1 MLWKFT
7 QGCLKRKDSQNLHNV
22 LCCGIVYTTRGSRS
36 PHRHQADSPPKFLS
50 LFENT
55 AAKSAAAFFRS
66 AANSRI
72 LITNTKKKGAK
83 KVIKEIKNNG
93 YRFMCNCNASG
104 LSVFDMDIND
114 NVEKIEFSGVEEIA
128 IGKKSEK
135 SFPNVT
141 TIVIGGEIEYISI
154 PNEMFPNVKNV
165 ISYNKYFLNSNMLLM
180 KEYGKSLEDDGTR
193 METVWLL
200 NTFCK
205 QPDEVIDL
213 KSVEYINEYAFSGC
227 QSTKIINDDN
237 VRVTMPLAFS
247 NAPFWNEEPIGGVY
261 MAGRMVIGFDEAA
274 KELVIP
280 KDAIYL
286 NEALIVKMC
295 KECSKI
301 VVKNSGLFFQYAFS
315 SYDAPKNLVIDDEV
329 ALKENHFC
337 SYIKNCDNMQ
347 NIEVTAKSEKYT
359 TYDGVLYD
367 KTGNTLLACPKKRR
381 GAVKI
386 KNGTQTITDNAF
398 YGSSIEEIKMPDSVK
413 NLKEGAFCN
422 CQKLQKVNL
431 SNSLKIIPNSCF
443 GFCVSLHEIK
453 IPDSVEII
461 GKYAFLYSELTN
473 IDFGKSV
480 KVIQYGA
487 FKNTSLKKLRLP
499 ASIEKLDEIGPF
511 PVTDVYLETPYI
523 PEDICKVITETL
535 ASVNILRILCSPD
548 YVVRPYVTIH
558 MPGQTVYFPS
568 YMLSYIES
576 QVNNFVNDYNSFP
589 ENMFYYSPDDII
601 MRCKIAMAEC
611 KNLNSNTAKNFLRNN
626 IISCVK
632 SFVKIKDEPELA
644 DLLQLN
650 LIESA
655 DEFAEILQMIPESMT
670 SAKAYLLNISKNF
683 NLVDFSC

>member
-1 MLWKFT
+1 M
-7 QGCLKRKDSQNLHNV
+7 
-22 LCCGIVYTTRGSRS
+22 
-36 PHRHQADSPPKFLS
+36 
-50 LFENT
+50 
-55 AAKSAAAFFRS
+55 
-66 AANSRI
+66 
-72 LITNTKKKGAK
+72 
-83 KVIKEIKNNG
+83 IKEIKNNG
-93 YRFMCNCNASG
+93 YRFMCNCKASG
-104 LSVFDMDIND
+104 LSVFDMDVDD

-154 PNEMFPNVKNV
+154 PNEMFPNVKYV
-165 ISYNKYFLNSNMLLM
+165 ISHNKYFLSSNMLLM
-180 KEYGKSLEDDGTR
+180 KEYGKSLEDDESQT
-193 METVWLL
+193 ETIWLL

-205 QPDEVIDL
+205 QTDEVIDL
-213 KSVEYINEYAFSGC
+213 KSVEYIDKYAFSGC
-227 QSTKIINDDN
+227 QSTKIINDDS
-237 VRVTMPLAFS
+237 VKVTMPLAFS
-247 NAPFWNEEPIGGVY
+247 NAPFWNKEPVGGVY

-286 NEALIVKMC
+286 NGTLIAKMC

-301 VVKNSGLFFQYAFS
+301 VVKNSGLFFQHAFY

-329 ALKENHFC
+329 ALKENLFC
-337 SYIKNCDNMQ
+337 SYIKNCDNLQ

-386 KNGTQTITDNAF
+386 KNGTQTITNNAF
-398 YGSSIEEIKMPDSVK
+398 YASLIEEIEMPDSVK
-413 NLKEGAFCN
+413 NLKEGAFYN
-422 CQKLQKVNL
+422 CQKLQKVKL

-443 GFCVSLHEIK
+443 DFCVSLHEIK
-453 IPDSVEII
+453 IPDGVEII
-461 GKYAFLYSELTN
+461 EKYAFFNAELMN
-473 IDFGKSV
+473 VDFGKSIR
-480 KVIQYGA
+480 VIQYGA

-511 PVTDVYLETPYI
+511 PVSDVYLETPNI
-523 PEDICKVITETL
+523 PEDICKAITEAL
-535 ASVNILRILCSPD
+535 ASVNDLRILYSPD
-548 YVVRPYVTIH
+548 YVVRPYVTVH

-568 YMLSYIES
+568 YMLSYIKS
-576 QVNNFVNDYNSFP
+576 QVNNFVNNYNSFP

-611 KNLNSNTAKNFLRNN
+611 KNLNSNTAKSFLPAKSFLRNN

-632 SFVKIKDEPELA
+632 SFVKSKDEPGLI

-650 LIESA
+650 LIKTA

-670 SAKAYLLNISKNF
+670 SAKAYLLNISKNL
-683 NLVDFSC
+683 NLIDFSC

>member
-1 MLWKFT
+1 M
-7 QGCLKRKDSQNLHNV
+7 
-22 LCCGIVYTTRGSRS
+22 
-36 PHRHQADSPPKFLS
+36 
-50 LFENT
+50 
-55 AAKSAAAFFRS
+55 
-66 AANSRI
+66 
-72 LITNTKKKGAK
+72 
-83 KVIKEIKNNG
+83 IKELKNNG
-93 YRFMCNCNASG
+93 YRFMCNCKASG
-104 LSVFDMDIND
+104 LSVFDMDVED

-128 IGKKSEK
+128 IEKKSKK

-141 TIVIGGEIEYISI
+141 TIVIGEEVEYISI
-154 PNEMFPNVKNV
+154 PNEMFPNVKDV

-180 KEYGKSLEDDGTR
+180 KKYVEDDGTR
-193 METVWLL
+193 VEAIWLL
-200 NTFCK
+200 NAFCK
-205 QPDEVIDL
+205 QHDEIIDL
-213 KSVEYINEYAFSGC
+213 KSVEYIDKYAFSGC
-227 QSTKIINDDN
+227 QSTKIINDDS

-247 NAPFWNEEPIGGVY
+247 NAPFWNEEPVCGVY

-280 KDAIYL
+280 KDALYL
-286 NEALIVKMC
+286 NGALIVKMC

-301 VVKNSGLFFQYAFS
+301 VVKNSGLFFKYAFS

-329 ALKENHFC
+329 TLKENHFC
-337 SYIKNCDNMQ
+337 SYIKNCNNLQ
-347 NIEVTAKSEKYT
+347 NIEVTAKSKKYT

-398 YGSSIEEIKMPDSVK
+398 YGSSIEEIEMPDSVK

-443 GFCVSLHEIK
+443 DFCSSLHEIK

-461 GKYAFLYSELTN
+461 EKYAFFDAKLTN

-480 KVIQYGA
+480 RVIQYGA
-487 FKNTSLKKLRLP
+487 FKNTNLKKLRLP
-499 ASIEKLDEIGPF
+499 ASIKKLDEIGPF

-523 PEDICKVITETL
+523 PEDICKAITEAL
-535 ASVNILRILCSPD
+535 ASVSDLRILYSPD
-548 YVVRPYVTIH
+548 YVVRPYVTVH
-558 MPGQTVYFPS
+558 MPDQTAYFPS
-568 YMLSYIES
+568 YMLSNIVS
-576 QVNNFVNDYNSFP
+576 QVNDFVNDYNSFP

-601 MRCKIAMAEC
+601 MRCKIAMTEC

-632 SFVKIKDEPELA
+632 SFVKIKDELKLV

-650 LIESA
+650 LIETA

-670 SAKAYLLNISKNF
+670 SAKAYLLNISKNL

>member
-1 MLWKFT
+1 MKNLWYDICISKKEGLLIHKT
-7 QGCLKRKDSQNLHNV
+7 
-22 LCCGIVYTTRGSRS
+22 
-36 PHRHQADSPPKFLS
+36 DSPPKFLS
-50 LFENT
+50 LFKKVAT
-55 AAKSAAAFFRS
+55 GFVVAFFRS

-72 LITNTKKKGAK
+72 LITNTKKKGTK
-83 KVIKEIKNNG
+83 KVIKELKNNG
-93 YRFMCNCNASG
+93 CRFMCNCKASG
-104 LSVFDMDIND
+104 LSVFDMDVDD

-141 TIVIGGEIEYISI
+141 TIIIGGEIEYISI
-154 PNEMFPNVKNV
+154 PNEMFPNVKYV
-165 ISYNKYFLNSNMLLM
+165 ISHNKYFLSSNILLM
-180 KEYGKSLEDDGTR
+180 KEYGKSLEDDGTW
-193 METVWLL
+193 METIWLL

-213 KSVEYINEYAFSGC
+213 KSVEYIDKYAFSGC
-227 QSTKIINDDN
+227 QSTKIINDDS
-237 VRVTMPLAFS
+237 VKVTMPLAFS
-247 NAPFWNEEPIGGVY
+247 NAPFWNKEPVGGVY

-280 KDAIYL
+280 KDAICL
-286 NEALIVKMC
+286 NGTLIAKMC

-301 VVKNSGLFFQYAFS
+301 VVKNSGLFFQHAFY

-329 ALKENHFC
+329 ALKENLFC
-337 SYIKNCDNMQ
+337 SYIKNCDNLQ

-386 KNGTQTITDNAF
+386 KNGTQTITNNAF
-398 YGSSIEEIKMPDSVK
+398 YASLIEEIEMPDSVK

-422 CQKLQKVNL
+422 CQKLQKVKL

-443 GFCVSLHEIK
+443 DFCVSLHEIK
-453 IPDSVEII
+453 IPDGVEII
-461 GKYAFLYSELTN
+461 EKYAFFNAELMN
-473 IDFGKSV
+473 VDFGKSIR
-480 KVIQYGA
+480 VIQYGA

-511 PVTDVYLETPYI
+511 PVSDVYLETPNI
-523 PEDICKVITETL
+523 PEDICKAITEAL
-535 ASVNILRILCSPD
+535 ASVNDLRILHSPD
-548 YVVRPYVTIH
+548 YVVRPYVTVH

-568 YMLSYIES
+568 YMLSYIKS
-576 QVNNFVNDYNSFP
+576 QVNNFVNNYNSFP

-611 KNLNSNTAKNFLRNN
+611 KNLNSNTAKSFLPAKSFLRNN

-632 SFVKIKDEPELA
+632 SFVKSKDEPGLI

-650 LIESA
+650 LIETA

-670 SAKAYLLNISKNF
+670 SAKAYLLNISKNL
-683 NLVDFSC
+683 NLIDFSC

>member
-1 MLWKFT
+1 M
-7 QGCLKRKDSQNLHNV
+7 
-22 LCCGIVYTTRGSRS
+22 
-36 PHRHQADSPPKFLS
+36 
-50 LFENT
+50 
-55 AAKSAAAFFRS
+55 
-66 AANSRI
+66 
-72 LITNTKKKGAK
+72 
-83 KVIKEIKNNG
+83 IKELKNNG
-93 YRFMCNCNASG
+93 CRFMCNCKASG
-104 LSVFDMDIND
+104 LSVFDMDVED
-114 NVEKIEFSGVEEIA
+114 NVEKIEFSGIEEIA

-141 TIVIGGEIEYISI
+141 TIIIGGEIEYISI

-165 ISYNKYFLNSNMLLM
+165 ISYNRCFLNSNMLLM

-193 METVWLL
+193 METIWLL

-213 KSVEYINEYAFSGC
+213 KSVEYIDKYAFSGC
-227 QSTKIINDDN
+227 QSTKIINDDS

-247 NAPFWNEEPIGGVY
+247 NAPFWNE
-261 MAGRMVIGFDEAA
+261 
-274 KELVIP
+274 
-280 KDAIYL
+280 
-286 NEALIVKMC
+286 VKMC

-301 VVKNSGLFFQYAFS
+301 VVKNSGLFFQHAFS

-337 SYIKNCDNMQ
+337 SYIKNCDNLQ
-347 NIEVTAKSEKYT
+347 NIEVTAKSKKYT

-398 YGSSIEEIKMPDSVK
+398 YGSSIEEIEMPDSVK
-413 NLKEGAFCN
+413 NLKKGAFCN

-443 GFCVSLHEIK
+443 DFCVSLHEIK

-461 GKYAFLYSELTN
+461 EKYAFFNAELTN
-473 IDFGKSV
+473 VDFGKSIR
-480 KVIQYGA
+480 VIQYGA

-523 PEDICKVITETL
+523 PEGICKAITETL
-535 ASVNILRILCSPD
+535 ASVNILRAFYSPD
-548 YVVRPYVTIH
+548 YVVRPYVTVH

-576 QVNNFVNDYNSFP
+576 QVNDFVNDYNSFP

-632 SFVKIKDEPELA
+632 SFVKIKDEPELV

-650 LIESA
+650 LIETA

-670 SAKAYLLNISKNF
+670 SAKAYLLNISKNL

>member
-1 MLWKFT
+1 M
-7 QGCLKRKDSQNLHNV
+7 
-22 LCCGIVYTTRGSRS
+22 
-36 PHRHQADSPPKFLS
+36 
-50 LFENT
+50 
-55 AAKSAAAFFRS
+55 
-66 AANSRI
+66 
-72 LITNTKKKGAK
+72 
-83 KVIKEIKNNG
+83 IKELKNNG
-93 YRFMCNCNASG
+93 CRFMCNYKASG
-104 LSVFDMDIND
+104 LSVFDMDVDD

-141 TIVIGGEIEYISI
+141 TIIIGGEIEYISI
-154 PNEMFPNVKNV
+154 PNEMFPNVKYV
-165 ISYNKYFLNSNMLLM
+165 ISHNKYFLSSNMLLM
-180 KEYGKSLEDDGTR
+180 KEYGKSLEDDESQT
-193 METVWLL
+193 ETIWLL

-205 QPDEVIDL
+205 QTDEVIDL
-213 KSVEYINEYAFSGC
+213 KSVEYIDKYAFSGC
-227 QSTKIINDDN
+227 QSTKIINDDS
-237 VRVTMPLAFS
+237 VKVTMPLAFS
-247 NAPFWNEEPIGGVY
+247 NAPFWNKEPVGGVY

-286 NEALIVKMC
+286 NGTLIAKMC

-301 VVKNSGLFFQYAFS
+301 VVKNSGLFFQHAFY

-329 ALKENHFC
+329 ALKENLFC
-337 SYIKNCDNMQ
+337 SYIKNCDNLQ

-386 KNGTQTITDNAF
+386 KNGTQTITNNAF
-398 YGSSIEEIKMPDSVK
+398 YASLIEEIEMPDSVK

-422 CQKLQKVNL
+422 CQKLQKVKL

-443 GFCVSLHEIK
+443 DFCVSLHEIK
-453 IPDSVEII
+453 IPDGVEII
-461 GKYAFLYSELTN
+461 EKYAFFNAELMN
-473 IDFGKSV
+473 VDFGKSIR
-480 KVIQYGA
+480 VIQYGA

-511 PVTDVYLETPYI
+511 PVSDVYLETPNI
-523 PEDICKVITETL
+523 PEDICKAITEAL
-535 ASVNILRILCSPD
+535 ASVNDLRILYSPD
-548 YVVRPYVTIH
+548 YVVRPYVTVH

-568 YMLSYIES
+568 YMLSYIKS
-576 QVNNFVNDYNSFP
+576 QVNNFVNNYNSFP

-611 KNLNSNTAKNFLRNN
+611 KNLNSNTAKSFLPAKSFLRNN

-632 SFVKIKDEPELA
+632 SFVKSKDEPGLI

-650 LIESA
+650 LIETA

-670 SAKAYLLNISKNF
+670 SAKAYLLNISKNL
-683 NLVDFSC
+683 NLIDFSC

>member
-1 MLWKFT
+1 MI
-7 QGCLKRKDSQNLHNV
+7 KD
-22 LCCGIVYTTRGSRS
+22 I
-36 PHRHQADSPPKFLS
+36 
-50 LFENT
+50 NT
-55 AAKSAAAFFRS
+55 H
-66 AANSRI
+66 
-72 LITNTKKKGAK
+72 
-83 KVIKEIKNNG
+83 G
-93 YRFMCNCNASG
+93 YRFMCNCKASG
-104 LSVFDMDIND
+104 LSVFDMDVDD

-154 PNEMFPNVKNV
+154 PNEMFPNVKYV
-165 ISYNKYFLNSNMLLM
+165 ISHNKYFLSSNMLLM
-180 KEYGKSLEDDGTR
+180 KEYGKSLEDDESQT
-193 METVWLL
+193 ETIWLL

-205 QPDEVIDL
+205 QTDEVIDL
-213 KSVEYINEYAFSGC
+213 KSVEYIDKYAFSGC
-227 QSTKIINDDN
+227 QSTKIINDDS
-237 VRVTMPLAFS
+237 VKVTMPLAFS
-247 NAPFWNEEPIGGVY
+247 NAPFWNKEPVGGVY

-286 NEALIVKMC
+286 NGTLIAKMC

-301 VVKNSGLFFQYAFS
+301 VVKNSGLFFQHAFY

-329 ALKENHFC
+329 ALKENLFC
-337 SYIKNCDNMQ
+337 SYIKNCDNLQ

-386 KNGTQTITDNAF
+386 KNGTQTITNNAF
-398 YGSSIEEIKMPDSVK
+398 YASLIEEIEMPDSVK
-413 NLKEGAFCN
+413 NLKEGAFYN
-422 CQKLQKVNL
+422 CQKLQKVKL

-443 GFCVSLHEIK
+443 DFCVSLHEIK
-453 IPDSVEII
+453 IPDGVEII
-461 GKYAFLYSELTN
+461 EKYAFFNAELMN
-473 IDFGKSV
+473 VDFGKSIR
-480 KVIQYGA
+480 VIQYGA

-511 PVTDVYLETPYI
+511 PVSDVYLETPNI
-523 PEDICKVITETL
+523 PEDICKAITEAL
-535 ASVNILRILCSPD
+535 ASVNDLRILYSPD
-548 YVVRPYVTIH
+548 YVVRPYVTVH

-568 YMLSYIES
+568 YMLSYIKS
-576 QVNNFVNDYNSFP
+576 QVNNFVNNYNSFP

-611 KNLNSNTAKNFLRNN
+611 KNLNSNTAKSFLPAKSFLRNN

-632 SFVKIKDEPELA
+632 SFVKSKDEPGLI

-650 LIESA
+650 LIKTA

-670 SAKAYLLNISKNF
+670 SAKAYLLNISKNL
-683 NLVDFSC
+683 NLIDFSC

>member
-1 MLWKFT
+1 MKNLWYDICISKEEGLLIHKT
-7 QGCLKRKDSQNLHNV
+7 
-22 LCCGIVYTTRGSRS
+22 
-36 PHRHQADSPPKFLS
+36 DSPPKFLS
-50 LFENT
+50 LFKKVAT
-55 AAKSAAAFFRS
+55 GFVVAFFRS

-72 LITNTKKKGAK
+72 LITNTKKKGTK
-83 KVIKEIKNNG
+83 KVIKELKNNG
-93 YRFMCNCNASG
+93 CRFMCNCKASG
-104 LSVFDMDIND
+104 LSVFDMDVDD

-141 TIVIGGEIEYISI
+141 TIIIGGEIEYISI
-154 PNEMFPNVKNV
+154 PNEMFPNVKYV
-165 ISYNKYFLNSNMLLM
+165 ISHNKYFLSSNILLM
-180 KEYGKSLEDDGTR
+180 KEYGKSLEDDGTW
-193 METVWLL
+193 METIWLL

-213 KSVEYINEYAFSGC
+213 KSVEYIDKYAFSGC
-227 QSTKIINDDN
+227 QSTKIINDDS
-237 VRVTMPLAFS
+237 VKVTMPLAFS
-247 NAPFWNEEPIGGVY
+247 NAPFWNKEPVGGVY

-280 KDAIYL
+280 KDAICL
-286 NEALIVKMC
+286 NGTLIAKMC

-301 VVKNSGLFFQYAFS
+301 VVKNSGLFFQHAFY

-329 ALKENHFC
+329 ALKENLFC
-337 SYIKNCDNMQ
+337 SYIKNCDNLQ

-386 KNGTQTITDNAF
+386 KNGTQTITNNAF
-398 YGSSIEEIKMPDSVK
+398 YASLIEEIEMPDSVK

-422 CQKLQKVNL
+422 CQKLQKVKL

-443 GFCVSLHEIK
+443 DFCVSLHEIK
-453 IPDSVEII
+453 IPDGVEII
-461 GKYAFLYSELTN
+461 EKYAFFNAELMN
-473 IDFGKSV
+473 VDFGKSIR
-480 KVIQYGA
+480 VIQYGA

-511 PVTDVYLETPYI
+511 PVSDVYLETPNI
-523 PEDICKVITETL
+523 PEDICKAITEAL
-535 ASVNILRILCSPD
+535 ASVNDLRILHSPD
-548 YVVRPYVTIH
+548 YVVRPYVTVH

-568 YMLSYIES
+568 YMLSYIKS
-576 QVNNFVNDYNSFP
+576 QVNNFVNNYNSFP

-611 KNLNSNTAKNFLRNN
+611 KNLNSNTAKSFLPAKSFLRNN

-632 SFVKIKDEPELA
+632 SFVKSKDEPGLI

-650 LIESA
+650 LIETA

-670 SAKAYLLNISKNF
+670 SAKAYLLNISKNL
-683 NLVDFSC
+683 NLIDFSC

>member
-1 MLWKFT
+1 M
-7 QGCLKRKDSQNLHNV
+7 
-22 LCCGIVYTTRGSRS
+22 
-36 PHRHQADSPPKFLS
+36 
-50 LFENT
+50 
-55 AAKSAAAFFRS
+55 
-66 AANSRI
+66 
-72 LITNTKKKGAK
+72 
-83 KVIKEIKNNG
+83 IKELKNNG
-93 YRFMCNCNASG
+93 CRFMCNCKASG
-104 LSVFDMDIND
+104 LSVFDMDVDD

-141 TIVIGGEIEYISI
+141 TIIIGGEIEYISI
-154 PNEMFPNVKNV
+154 PNEMFPNVKYV
-165 ISYNKYFLNSNMLLM
+165 ISHNKYFLSSNMLLM
-180 KEYGKSLEDDGTR
+180 KEYGKSLEDDESQT
-193 METVWLL
+193 ETIWLL

-205 QPDEVIDL
+205 QTDEVIDL
-213 KSVEYINEYAFSGC
+213 KSVEYIDKYAFSGC
-227 QSTKIINDDN
+227 QSTKIINDDS
-237 VRVTMPLAFS
+237 VKVTMPLAFS
-247 NAPFWNEEPIGGVY
+247 NAPFWNKEPVGGVY

-286 NEALIVKMC
+286 NGTLIAKMC

-301 VVKNSGLFFQYAFS
+301 VVKNSGLFFQHAFY

-329 ALKENHFC
+329 ALKENLFC
-337 SYIKNCDNMQ
+337 SYIKNCDNLQ

-386 KNGTQTITDNAF
+386 KNGTQTITNNAF
-398 YGSSIEEIKMPDSVK
+398 YASLIEEIEMPDSVK

-422 CQKLQKVNL
+422 CQKLQKVKL

-443 GFCVSLHEIK
+443 DFCVSLHEIK
-453 IPDSVEII
+453 IPDGVEII
-461 GKYAFLYSELTN
+461 EKYAFFNAELMN
-473 IDFGKSV
+473 VDFGKSIR
-480 KVIQYGA
+480 VIQYGA

-511 PVTDVYLETPYI
+511 PVSDVYLETPNI
-523 PEDICKVITETL
+523 PEDICKAITEAL
-535 ASVNILRILCSPD
+535 ASVNDLRILHSPD
-548 YVVRPYVTIH
+548 YVVRPYVTVH

-568 YMLSYIES
+568 YMLSYIKS
-576 QVNNFVNDYNSFP
+576 QVNNFVNNYNSFP

-611 KNLNSNTAKNFLRNN
+611 KNLNSNTAKSFLPAKSFLRNN

-632 SFVKIKDEPELA
+632 SFVKSKDEPGLI

-650 LIESA
+650 LIETA

-670 SAKAYLLNISKNF
+670 SAKAYLLNISKNL
-683 NLVDFSC
+683 NLIDFSC

>member
-1 MLWKFT
+1 M
-7 QGCLKRKDSQNLHNV
+7 
-22 LCCGIVYTTRGSRS
+22 
-36 PHRHQADSPPKFLS
+36 
-50 LFENT
+50 
-55 AAKSAAAFFRS
+55 
-66 AANSRI
+66 
-72 LITNTKKKGAK
+72 
-83 KVIKEIKNNG
+83 IKELKNNG
-93 YRFMCNCNASG
+93 CRFMCNCKASG
-104 LSVFDMDIND
+104 LSVFDMDVED
-114 NVEKIEFSGVEEIA
+114 NVKKIEFSGVEEIA

-141 TIVIGGEIEYISI
+141 TIIIGGEIEYISI
-154 PNEMFPNVKNV
+154 PNEMFPNVKYV
-165 ISYNKYFLNSNMLLM
+165 ISHNKYFLNSNMLLM

-247 NAPFWNEEPIGGVY
+247 NAPFWNEEPVGGVY
-261 MAGRMVIGFDEAA
+261 MAGRMVIGFDEAS

-286 NEALIVKMC
+286 NGALIAKMC

-301 VVKNSGLFFQYAFS
+301 VVKNSGLFFQHAFYL
-315 SYDAPKNLVIDDEV
+315 YDAPKNLIIDDEV
-329 ALKENHFC
+329 AIKEDLFC
-337 SYIKNCDNMQ
+337 SYIKNCDNLQ

-386 KNGTQTITDNAF
+386 KNGTQTITDSAF
-398 YGSSIEEIKMPDSVK
+398 CDSSIEEIEMPDSVK
-413 NLKEGAFCN
+413 NLKEGTFYN

-443 GFCVSLHEIK
+443 GFCISLHEIK

-461 GKYAFLYSELTN
+461 EEYAFLYAELTN

-480 KVIQYGA
+480 KFIKYGA
-487 FKNTSLKKLRLP
+487 FKYTSLKKLRLP

-523 PEDICKVITETL
+523 PEDICKAITEAL
-535 ASVNILRILCSPD
+535 ASVNVLRTLYSPD
-548 YVVRPYVTIH
+548 YVVRPYVTVH

-576 QVNNFVNDYNSFP
+576 QVNDFVNDYNSFP
-589 ENMFYYSPDDII
+589 ENMFFYSPDDII
-601 MRCKIAMAEC
+601 MRCKIAMAEY
-611 KNLNSNTAKNFLRNN
+611 KNFNFNTAKNFLRNN
-626 IISCVK
+626 IISCIK
-632 SFVKIKDEPELA
+632 SFVKIKDEPELV

-650 LIESA
+650 LIETA

-683 NLVDFSC
+683 NFVDFSC

>member
-1 MLWKFT
+1 M
-7 QGCLKRKDSQNLHNV
+7 
-22 LCCGIVYTTRGSRS
+22 
-36 PHRHQADSPPKFLS
+36 
-50 LFENT
+50 
-55 AAKSAAAFFRS
+55 
-66 AANSRI
+66 
-72 LITNTKKKGAK
+72 
-83 KVIKEIKNNG
+83 IKELKNNG
-93 YRFMCNCNASG
+93 CRFMCNCKASG
-104 LSVFDMDIND
+104 LSVFDMDIED
-114 NVEKIEFSGVEEIA
+114 NVKKIEFSGVEEIA

-154 PNEMFPNVKNV
+154 PNEMFPYVKDV

-193 METVWLL
+193 METTWLL

-205 QPDEVIDL
+205 QPDEIIDL
-213 KSVEYINEYAFSGC
+213 KSVEYIDKYAFSGC

-247 NAPFWNEEPIGGVY
+247 NAPFWNEEPVGGVY
-261 MAGRMVIGFDEAA
+261 MAGRMVIGFDEAS

-286 NEALIVKMC
+286 NGALIANMC

-301 VVKNSGLFFQYAFS
+301 VVKNSGLFFQHAFYL
-315 SYDAPKNLVIDDEV
+315 YDAPKNLIIDDEV
-329 ALKENHFC
+329 AIKEDLFC
-337 SYIKNCDNMQ
+337 SYIKNCDNLQ

-367 KTGNTLLACPKKRR
+367 KTGKTLLACPKKRR

-398 YGSSIEEIKMPDSVK
+398 CDSSIEEIKMPDSVK

-443 GFCVSLHEIK
+443 DFCVSLHEIK

-461 GKYAFLYSELTN
+461 EKYAFFNAELTN

-480 KVIQYGA
+480 RVIQYGA
-487 FKNTSLKKLRLP
+487 FKNTNLKKLRLP
-499 ASIEKLDEIGPF
+499 ASIKKLDGIGPF
-511 PVTDVYLETPYI
+511 PVTDVYLETPNI
-523 PEDICKVITETL
+523 PEDICKAITEVL
-535 ASVNILRILCSPD
+535 ASVSDLRILYSPD
-548 YVVRPYVTIH
+548 YVVRPYVTVH
-558 MPGQTVYFPS
+558 MPDQTAYFPS

-589 ENMFYYSPDDII
+589 ENMFYYSPDDIM
-601 MRCKIAMAEC
+601 MRCKIAMAEY

-632 SFVKIKDEPELA
+632 SFVKIKDEPELV

-650 LIESA
+650 LIETA

-670 SAKAYLLNISKNF
+670 SAKAYLLNASKNF
-683 NLVDFSC
+683 NFVDFSC

>member
-1 MLWKFT
+1 
-7 QGCLKRKDSQNLHNV
+7 
-22 LCCGIVYTTRGSRS
+22 
-36 PHRHQADSPPKFLS
+36 
-50 LFENT
+50 
-55 AAKSAAAFFRS
+55 
-66 AANSRI
+66 
-72 LITNTKKKGAK
+72 
-83 KVIKEIKNNG
+83 
-93 YRFMCNCNASG
+93 MCNCKASG
-104 LSVFDMDIND
+104 LSVFDMDVED
-114 NVEKIEFSGVEEIA
+114 NVNKIEFSGVEEIA

-141 TIVIGGEIEYISI
+141 TIVIGGEVEYISI
-154 PNEMFPNVKNV
+154 PNEMFPNVTDV
-165 ISYNKYFLNSNMLLM
+165 ISHNKYFLNSNMLLM

-247 NAPFWNEEPIGGVY
+247 NAPFWNEEPVGGVY
-261 MAGRMVIGFDEAA
+261 MAGRMVIGFDEAS

-286 NEALIVKMC
+286 NGALIAKMC

-301 VVKNSGLFFQYAFS
+301 VVKNSGLFFQHAFYL
-315 SYDAPKNLVIDDEV
+315 YDAPKNLIIDDEV
-329 ALKENHFC
+329 AIKEDIFC
-337 SYIKNCDNMQ
+337 SYIKNCDNLQ

-386 KNGTQTITDNAF
+386 KNGTQTITDSAF
-398 YGSSIEEIKMPDSVK
+398 CDSSIEEIEMPDSVK
-413 NLKEGAFCN
+413 NLKEGTFYN

-443 GFCVSLHEIK
+443 GFCISLHEIK

-461 GKYAFLYSELTN
+461 EEYAFLYAELTN

-480 KVIQYGA
+480 KFIKYGA
-487 FKNTSLKKLRLP
+487 FKYTSLKKLRLP

-523 PEDICKVITETL
+523 PEDICKAITEAL
-535 ASVNILRILCSPD
+535 ASVNVLRNLYSPD
-548 YVVRPYVTIH
+548 YVVRPYVTVH

-576 QVNNFVNDYNSFP
+576 QVNDFVNDYNSFP
-589 ENMFYYSPDDII
+589 ENMFFYSPDDII
-601 MRCKIAMAEC
+601 MRCKIAMAEY
-611 KNLNSNTAKNFLRNN
+611 KNLNFNTAKNFLRNN

-632 SFVKIKDEPELA
+632 SFVKIKDEPELV

-650 LIESA
+650 LIETA

-683 NLVDFSC
+683 NFVDFLC

>member
-1 MLWKFT
+1 M
-7 QGCLKRKDSQNLHNV
+7 
-22 LCCGIVYTTRGSRS
+22 
-36 PHRHQADSPPKFLS
+36 
-50 LFENT
+50 
-55 AAKSAAAFFRS
+55 
-66 AANSRI
+66 
-72 LITNTKKKGAK
+72 
-83 KVIKEIKNNG
+83 IKELKNNG
-93 YRFMCNCNASG
+93 CRFMCNCKASG
-104 LSVFDMDIND
+104 LSVFDMDVED
-114 NVEKIEFSGVEEIA
+114 NVNKIEFSGVEEIA
-128 IGKKSEK
+128 IEKKSEK

-154 PNEMFPNVKNV
+154 PNEMFPNVTDV

-237 VRVTMPLAFS
+237 VIVTMPLAFS
-247 NAPFWNEEPIGGVY
+247 NAPFWNEEPVGGVY
-261 MAGRMVIGFDEAA
+261 MAGRMVIGFDDAA
-274 KELVIP
+274 EELVIP

-286 NEALIVKMC
+286 NGALIVKMC

-301 VVKNSGLFFQYAFS
+301 VVKNSGLFFQHAFS

-329 ALKENHFC
+329 TLKENHFC
-337 SYIKNCDNMQ
+337 SYIKNCDNLQ
-347 NIEVTAKSEKYT
+347 NIEVTAKSKKYT

-398 YGSSIEEIKMPDSVK
+398 YSSSIEEIEMPDSVK
-413 NLKEGAFCN
+413 NLKKGAFCN

-443 GFCVSLHEIK
+443 DFCVSLHEIK

-461 GKYAFLYSELTN
+461 GKYAFFDAELTN

-480 KVIQYGA
+480 RVIQYGA
-487 FKNTSLKKLRLP
+487 FKNTSLKKLWLP

-523 PEDICKVITETL
+523 PEGICKAITETL
-535 ASVNILRILCSPD
+535 ASVNILRILYSPD
-548 YVVRPYVTIH
+548 YVVRPYVTVH

-632 SFVKIKDEPELA
+632 SFVKIKDEPELV

-650 LIESA
+650 LIETA

>member
-1 MLWKFT
+1 M
-7 QGCLKRKDSQNLHNV
+7 
-22 LCCGIVYTTRGSRS
+22 
-36 PHRHQADSPPKFLS
+36 
-50 LFENT
+50 
-55 AAKSAAAFFRS
+55 
-66 AANSRI
+66 
-72 LITNTKKKGAK
+72 
-83 KVIKEIKNNG
+83 IKEIKNNG
-93 YRFMCNCNASG
+93 CRFMCNCKASG
-104 LSVFDMDIND
+104 LSVFDMDVED
-114 NVEKIEFSGVEEIA
+114 NAEKIEFSGVEEIA

-135 SFPNVT
+135 SFSNVT
-141 TIVIGGEIEYISI
+141 TIIIGGEIEHISI

-165 ISYNKYFLNSNMLLM
+165 ISYNRCFLNSNMLLM
-180 KEYGKSLEDDGTR
+180 KEYGEYVEDDGTR
-193 METVWLL
+193 METIWLL

-205 QPDEVIDL
+205 QPDEIIDL
-213 KSVEYINEYAFSGC
+213 KSVEYIDKYAFSGC

-237 VRVTMPLAFS
+237 VIVTMPLAFS
-247 NAPFWNEEPIGGVY
+247 NTPFWNEAPVGGVY

-286 NEALIVKMC
+286 NGALIVKMC

-301 VVKNSGLFFQYAFS
+301 VVKNSGLFFQHASS

-329 ALKENHFC
+329 ALKEDHFC
-337 SYIKNCDNMQ
+337 SYIKNCDNLQ
-347 NIEVTAKSEKYT
+347 NIEVTAKSKKYT

-398 YGSSIEEIKMPDSVK
+398 YGSSIEEIEMPDSVK
-413 NLKEGAFCN
+413 NLKECAFYN

-443 GFCVSLHEIK
+443 GFCISLHEIK

-461 GKYAFLYSELTN
+461 EEYAFLYAELTN

-480 KVIQYGA
+480 KFIKYGA

-523 PEDICKVITETL
+523 PEDICKAITETL
-535 ASVNILRILCSPD
+535 ASVNVLRALCSPD
-548 YVVRPYVTIH
+548 YVVRPYVTVH

-601 MRCKIAMAEC
+601 MRCKIAMAEY

-626 IISCVK
+626 IISCIK
-632 SFVKIKDEPELA
+632 SFVKIKDEPELV

-650 LIESA
+650 LIETA

-683 NLVDFSC
+683 NFVDFSC

>member
-1 MLWKFT
+1 M
-7 QGCLKRKDSQNLHNV
+7 
-22 LCCGIVYTTRGSRS
+22 
-36 PHRHQADSPPKFLS
+36 
-50 LFENT
+50 
-55 AAKSAAAFFRS
+55 
-66 AANSRI
+66 
-72 LITNTKKKGAK
+72 
-83 KVIKEIKNNG
+83 IKEIKNNG
-93 YRFMCNCNASG
+93 CRFMCNCKANG
-104 LSVFDMDIND
+104 LSVLDMD
-114 NVEKIEFSGVEEIA
+114 VEDSVKKIEFSGIEEIA

-141 TIVIGGEIEYISI
+141 TIVIGGEVEYISI
-154 PNEMFPNVKNV
+154 PNEMFPNVTDV

-213 KSVEYINEYAFSGC
+213 KSVEYIDKYAFSGC

-237 VRVTMPLAFS
+237 VIVTMPLAFS
-247 NAPFWNEEPIGGVY
+247 NAPFWNKTPVGGVY

-286 NEALIVKMC
+286 NGALIAKMC

-301 VVKNSGLFFQYAFS
+301 VIKNSGLFFQHAFY

-329 ALKENHFC
+329 TLKENHFC
-337 SYIKNCDNMQ
+337 SYIKNCDNLQ
-347 NIEVTAKSEKYT
+347 NIEVTTKSKKYT

-398 YGSSIEEIKMPDSVK
+398 YGSSIEEIEMPDSVK

-443 GFCVSLHEIK
+443 DFCASLHEIK

-461 GKYAFLYSELTN
+461 EKYAFFDAKLTN

-480 KVIQYGA
+480 RVIQYGA
-487 FKNTSLKKLRLP
+487 FKNTNLKKLRLP
-499 ASIEKLDEIGPF
+499 ASIKKLDEIGPF

-523 PEDICKVITETL
+523 PEDICKAITEVL
-535 ASVNILRILCSPD
+535 VSVSDLRILYSPD
-548 YVVRPYVTIH
+548 YIVRPYVTVH
-558 MPGQTVYFPS
+558 MPDQTAYFPS

-576 QVNNFVNDYNSFP
+576 QVNNFVNDCNSFP

-601 MRCKIAMAEC
+601 MRCKIAMAEY

-632 SFVKIKDEPELA
+632 SFVKIKDEPKLV

-650 LIESA
+650 LIETA
-655 DEFAEILQMIPESMT
+655 DEFAKIPQMIPESMT

-683 NLVDFSC
+683 NFVDFSC